1 MLLGKCFTEVS
12 GREEWVTL
20 AFCGGHFYCILF
32 VRFLICVNVPT
43 RFLDMA
49 TSSCSLLMLSP
60 ASYVLDKSESLFL
73 VLPSGSTCSSR
84 TSIVHLVSLLVRIS
98 GEVIASVLSRSSYS
112 CTCTSR
118 GVTQSPTPTTGLFAN
133 QFSIS

>member
-1 MLLGKCFTEVS
+1 MLLGKRFTEVS

-49 TSSCSLLMLSP
+49 N
-60 ASYVLDKSESLFL
+60 KL
-73 VLPSGSTCSSR
+73 VLTAHVI
-84 TSIVHLVSLLVRIS
+84 TSLIRL
-98 GEVIASVLSRSSYS
+98 GQE
-112 CTCTSR
+112 
-118 GVTQSPTPTTGLFAN
+118 
-133 QFSIS
+133 